1 MRFREILSREPLL
14 AATRLPVVADISLQ
28 YTETLYNIDSS
39 VLHWVD
45 IGKSFLRYTQDW
57 IPT

>member
-14 AATRLPVVADISLQ
+14 TATRLPVVAGISLQ
-28 YTETLYNIDSS
+28 YTETLYNIDST

-45 IGKSFLRYTQDW
+45 IGKSFLRYAQDW